1 MIANDDSRYE
11 DNIIDTMLE
20 NSAHPTHFVSEVEV
34 FVGALLGKDGAQ
46 TKRQREFSTS
56 MKEKHD
62 RDVAYTV
69 QCILQGEEEEASKV
83 EALERSIAC
92 LYVAVHEMRTRKRFG
107 RLVSFTWVAAAV
119 CLKEVEK
126 FVGK

>member
-1 MIANDDSRYE
+1 MTS
-11 DNIIDTMLE
+11 TMLE
-20 NSAHPTHFVSEVEV
+20 YSSHPIHFVSEVEV
-34 FVGALLGKDGAQ
+34 FAGALVGKNGAQ
-46 TKRQREFSTS
+46 TKWQREASKS

-62 RDVAYTV
+62 RDVSYTV
-69 QCILQGEEEEASKV
+69 QCILQGEEQDISRA

-92 LYVAVHEMRTRKRFG
+92 LNVAVHERRTIKRFG

-126 FVGK
+126 LLGS

>member
-1 MIANDDSRYE
+1 
-11 DNIIDTMLE
+11 MLE
-20 NSAHPTHFVSEVEV
+20 NSSHPTHFISEVEV
-34 FVGALLGKDGAQ
+34 FAGALIGKDGAQ

-56 MKEKHD
+56 MKEKQD

-69 QCILQGEEEEASKV
+69 QCILQGEEQDVSKE

-92 LYVAVHEMRTRKRFG
+92 LDVAVHEPRTRRRFG

-126 FVGK
+126 FVGG

>member
-1 MIANDDSRYE
+1 MRFRYDD
-11 DNIIDTMLE
+11 NLGDTILE
-20 NSAHPTHFVSEVEV
+20 NSFHPTHFVSEVEV
-34 FVGALLGKDGAQ
+34 FAGELLGKHGAPN
-46 TKRQREFSTS
+46 KRQRETSTS

-69 QCILQGEEEEASKV
+69 QCILHGEEDDVSKA

-92 LYVAVHEMRTRKRFG
+92 LDVAVHERGPRKRFG

-119 CLKEVEK
+119 CLREVEK
-126 FVGK
+126 FIGS